1 MPVFRTILHPTDF
14 SPESRPA
21 FELACDL
28 ARSHGAKLIL
38 LHVLERPVFVHGGA
52 MSVPPP
58 PPSEDERQTL
68 EQQLQQLQPCPP
80 EVSVERLL
88 VEGEPSVAIIRVAK
102 EKNCDLIVLGT
113 HGRTGLKR
121 LLLGSVAE
129 KVLRGAPCP
138 VLTMRTP
145 ATE

>member
-28 ARSHGAKLIL
+28 ARTHGAKLIL

-58 PPSEDERQTL
+58 SPSIDQRQTL
-68 EQQLQQLQPCPP
+68 EQQLQQLQPCPK
-80 EVSVERLL
+80 EVPLERTL
-88 VEGEPSVAIIRVAK
+88 VEGDPSVAIISFAK
-102 EKNCDLIVLGT
+102 EKNCDLIVMGT

-121 LLLGSVAE
+121 LLMGSVAE
-129 KVLRGAPCP
+129 KVLRSAPCP
-138 VLTMRTP
+138 VLTLRT
-145 ATE
+145 ATSE